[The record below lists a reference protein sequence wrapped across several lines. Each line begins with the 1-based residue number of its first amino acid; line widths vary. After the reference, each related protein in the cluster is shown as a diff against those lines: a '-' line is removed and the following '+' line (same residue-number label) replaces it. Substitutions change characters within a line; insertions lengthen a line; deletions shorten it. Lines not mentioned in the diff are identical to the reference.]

1 MFVSILLR
9 RGHLEERSRPT
20 NSNNSWMLQAVKEIR
35 ALGSPAVPRL
45 GQVCV
50 SVARLHDGGVPNK
63 VKDTASSFYILK
75 PVYTAV
81 PQYRTAL
88 RGRVLLVCCLTHSMT
103 EGHVP
108 QDDGICASVRSAPT
122 VILFSRHDF
131 LTLEM
136 HKYVRYTL
144 TSDLASIPCSSS
156 HG

>member
-63 VKDTASSFYILK
+63 VKDTASSFRIRMLGELQHYM
-75 PVYTAV
+75 
-81 PQYRTAL
+81 
-88 RGRVLLVCCLTHSMT
+88 RGP
-103 EGHVP
+103 GH
-108 QDDGICASVRSAPT
+108 
-122 VILFSRHDF
+122 
-131 LTLEM
+131 
-136 HKYVRYTL
+136 
-144 TSDLASIPCSSS
+144 
-156 HG
+156 